1 MAEWRDL
8 LTPENLAALERFIAA
23 QEERESVPSAVNGI
37 LTDWLGPRLSAGGG
51 VAGRRGLNLSRDPSQ
66 RRRC

>member
-37 LTDWLGPRLSAGGG
+37 LTDWLSGHGYLPVEELPEGE
-51 VAGRRGLNLSRDPSQ
+51 D
-66 RRRC
+66 

>member
-23 QEERESVPSAVNGI
+23 QEERESVPAAVNGI
-37 LTDWLGPRLSAGGG
+37 LMDWLSGHGYLPVEELPEGE
-51 VAGRRGLNLSRDPSQ
+51 D
-66 RRRC
+66 